1 MAGNEVLS
9 ADDVLI
15 WPEPHEGMWRLLVY
29 IEDFKGT
36 EERAR
41 IECFQ
46 AVRALIDRT
55 VGEAARLRRAL
66 GPACRV
72 SLRPDVSRVG
82 GGAFPER
89 DLPTTLVCLEP
100 AAMSATALKQAL
112 LETTPPVLGRLEEK
126 SFCLDPRTLL
136 PEDLPRLTALLRQ
149 LLAG

>member
-1 MAGNEVLS
+1 M
-9 ADDVLI
+9 
-15 WPEPHEGMWRLLVY
+15 
-29 IEDFKGT
+29 
-36 EERAR
+36 
-41 IECFQ
+41 
-46 AVRALIDRT
+46 
-55 VGEAARLRRAL
+55 
-66 GPACRV
+66 
-72 SLRPDVSRVG
+72 G

-112 LETTPPVLGRLEEK
+112 LETTPPVLGRLEER